1 MWWLGGFKIFLN
13 LVGCLIFL
21 LLQPLQKGRITSAS
35 MKKNIDSFA
44 SGDLSYEFWIQK
56 YRDALGSSELAK
68 RLEKVTR

>member
-1 MWWLGGFKIFLN
+1 
-13 LVGCLIFL
+13 
-21 LLQPLQKGRITSAS
+21 

-44 SGDLSYEFWIQK
+44 SGDLSYESWIQK